1 MISIGSALP
10 AADEV
15 WFNILHVE
23 GSIPYQ
29 FVVISGVPVLPGGQG
44 RSLRPGETSSWFS
57 N

>member
-10 AADEV
+10 AVDEV